1 MGTEMDFTPEN
12 GMKLPKHRI
21 PPERGARA
29 KPCET
34 RISLV
39 RESRTVAALMCEYTC
54 DVCVCHARVCVNVLA
69 IVPFDDSCVSKA

>member
-1 MGTEMDFTPEN
+1 MILMDLNGLDASKMGTEMDFTPEN

-21 PPERGARA
+21 PPARGAQPARSRRGVWA

-39 RESRTVAALMCEYTC
+39 RESRTVAALMS
-54 DVCVCHARVCVNVLA
+54 V
-69 IVPFDDSCVSKA
+69 